1 MMHGNIRR
9 AASVMVAI
17 LWCGAAQAAVYYVDY
32 DGGSDD
38 NAGTSPQAAFK
49 HAPGAPQAQGAAKA
63 VNLMPGDKVIF
74 KGEVSYLGTVTGK
87 ASGEPGKPI
96 VYDGNTEGT
105 FGTGRA
111 VIEGAVP
118 VTGWTRCA
126 SADEAGGNPNWQK
139 IFYVRVPKPRAWN
152 LLNLCDTEKSL
163 PLAQSPNPSDP
174 IFQENINEYHR
185 VDRPLGNTFAGKIY
199 FEKGTTGNSTTPL
212 IGVLTGHPAVVQP
225 IAGGAFTVEMDRPVT
240 VKAVGIQP
248 QPNYA
253 AVKEVAFYGDGKE
266 LLKVT
271 LAPAGRQIQKFDL
284 PEEVT
289 VRKLTFK
296 LLSAAAGVTGNWTKI
311 ARVAAYAAD
320 GTNVLGGDILTT
332 IRDEAVLT
340 QTDKQY
346 YDGMWAAIHGGNN
359 LVHYRKVRGYDPESR
374 TLRIDYFSG
383 NIYPQTRYS
392 LFNSV
397 RLIDVPGEYSVEE
410 ADDPAVCRV
419 FLMPEKA
426 DEAGPVGIVR
436 SQYGAGIVLTGAS
449 HVVIQGFRVQRQG
462 NDGGPVGISAR
473 GPARD
478 ITIRDCDV
486 TMVGF
491 GTGIAT
497 TQVDEVLVEGC
508 TVHHNP
514 GHTKGIVLRNGKNAT
529 CRNCTLVKNT
539 STGLDYYT
547 VDGGL
552 VTGCTVL
559 DHRGM
564 HANGLTFYLG
574 CKNITVERNRV
585 FGGHVCLTFQEAE
598 NFVIRN
604 NVFDGNGT
612 TMVVGL
618 WPGQPMRN
626 IQILNNTF
634 VRSNHATDWQTGL
647 FTNSKKIEGLVV
659 RNNII
664 DGLCGAP
671 FVAEGAVFAYN
682 LYTRLGP
689 QRQDKQFGE
698 GEFFEP
704 DLKKVFV
711 DPEGG
716 DWRLRPGSPA
726 IDAGMAVDVSDDFA
740 GTKRPQG
747 KALDIGA
754 YEAESK

>member
-1 MMHGNIRR
+1 MMNGSTWR
-9 AASVMVAI
+9 AAAVAVAI

-38 NAGTSPQAAFK
+38 NAGTSPEAAFK
-49 HAPGAPQAQGAAKA
+49 HAPGAPEAKGPAKA
-63 VNLMPGDKVIF
+63 VTLMPGDKVVF
-74 KGEVSYLGTVTGK
+74 KGGVSYPGTINGK
-87 ASGEPGKPI
+87 TSGEPGKPI

-105 FGTGRA
+105 FGKGKA

-118 VTGWTRCA
+118 VEGWVRCA
-126 SADEAGGNPNWQK
+126 SADEAGGNPNWRK
-139 IFYVRVPKPRAWN
+139 IFHTRVPKPRVWS
-152 LLNLCDTEKSL
+152 LLNLCDAEKSL

-174 IFQENINEYHR
+174 IFQENISEYYR
-185 VDRPLGNTFAGKIY
+185 VERPMGNTFAGKIY
-199 FEKGTTGNSTTPL
+199 FEKGAAGNSTTPL
-212 IGVLTGHPAVVQP
+212 IGVLTGNPAVVQP
-225 IAGGAFTVEMDRPVT
+225 IAGGAFTVEMEKPVT

-266 LLKVT
+266 LLKVA
-271 LAPAGRQIQKFDL
+271 LAPATRQIQKFDL

-296 LLSAAAGVTGNWTKI
+296 LLSAGDGVTSNWTKI
-311 ARVAAYAAD
+311 GRVAAYAAD
-320 GTNVLGGDILTT
+320 GTDVLGGDIHTS
-332 IRDEAVLT
+332 IQDEKVLT
-340 QTDKQY
+340 QADKHY
-346 YDGMWAAIHGGNN
+346 YDGMWAGIHGGNN
-359 LVHYRKVRGYDPESR
+359 MVYYQKVRSYDPASH

-392 LFNSV
+392 LYNSV

-410 ADDPAVCRV
+410 TDDPAVCKV

-426 DEAGPVGIVR
+426 DDAGPVGIVR
-436 SQYGAGIVLTGAS
+436 SQCGAGIAMMGAS

-462 NDGGPVGISAR
+462 NNSGPVGISAR
-473 GPARD
+473 GPGQD
-478 ITIRDCDV
+478 VTIRDCEV
-486 TMVGF
+486 TMVRL

-497 TQVDEVLVEGC
+497 TQVDGVLVEGC
-508 TVHHNP
+508 TVSDNP

-529 CRNCTLVKNT
+529 CRNCTLVRNT
-539 STGLDYYT
+539 STGIDYYT

-559 DHRGM
+559 DHLGM

-585 FGGHVCLTFQEAE
+585 FRGHVCLTFQEAE

-618 WPGQPMRN
+618 WPSQPMRN

-664 DGLCGAP
+664 DGLCGTP
-671 FVAEGAVFAYN
+671 FVAKDAVFAYN

-726 IDAGMAVDVSDDFA
+726 IDAGTAVDVTDDFA
-740 GTKRPQG
+740 GNKRPQG
-747 KALDIGA
+747 KALDLGA

>member
-478 ITIRDCDV
+478 ITIRDSDV